1 MKASEIVLWS
11 IAGIVF
17 CLGIT
22 WLAQGNDFFLYSVF
36 APKYEA
42 VRRQTFEQTKSYNEG
57 MAQEIRN
64 AELDFARAKTDA
76 EKQAIA
82 SYVLH
87 ETAGY
92 DTTKLPPDLSA
103 FLSQAQAAVSQ

>member
-1 MKASEIVLWS
+1 MKISEIILWS
-11 IAGIVF
+11 LAGLLF

-22 WLAQGNDFFLYSVF
+22 WLAQGSDFFLYSVF

-57 MAQEIRN
+57 VAQEIRS
-64 AELDFARAKTDA
+64 AELDFARAKTTE

-87 ETAGY
+87 ETAAY

-103 FLSQAQAAVSQ
+103 FLAQAQSAVSQ

>member
-1 MKASEIVLWS
+1 MKYVLIAFASLVGL
-11 IAGIVF
+11 
-17 CLGIT
+17 LGIT

-57 MAQEIRN
+57 VAQELRS
-64 AELDFARAKTDA
+64 AQLDYARAKTAA
-76 EKQAIA
+76 ERQALA

-87 ETAGY
+87 QVAGY
-92 DTTKLPPDLSA
+92 DASKLPPDLQS
-103 FLSQAQAAVSQ
+103 FVSQLSAEVSQ